1 MKTSLLLI
9 SLLSLSTSIACT
21 TCNKP
26 VQRAIYGSTFYP
38 NLLVMLSSFIIV
50 GFIVIVL
57 AWSVQIRHKRAIQG
71 IDPAST
77 FDPLPL
83 GFTSIILGIGLGG
96 FIDGIWFHQILQW
109 HEMLSNKVP
118 VTTVIGK
125 SVNMFWDGVFH
136 LFCWIIVL
144 TGVILLW
151 RLMSR
156 TNVNKSG
163 YLFSGGLLLGWGILN
178 IVEGVVNHQLIRL
191 HYVRQLSVNPD
202 TDNFVLLGISV
213 VLVICGISLMVK
225 GKRYGSGNVA

>member
-1 MKTSLLLI
+1 
-9 SLLSLSTSIACT
+9 
-21 TCNKP
+21 
-26 VQRAIYGSTFYP
+26 
-38 NLLVMLSSFIIV
+38 
-50 GFIVIVL
+50 
-57 AWSVQIRHKRAIQG
+57 
-71 IDPAST
+71 
-77 FDPLPL
+77 
-83 GFTSIILGIGLGG
+83 
-96 FIDGIWFHQILQW
+96 
-109 HEMLSNKVP
+109 MLSNKVP

>member
-1 MKTSLLLI
+1 
-9 SLLSLSTSIACT
+9 
-21 TCNKP
+21 
-26 VQRAIYGSTFYP
+26 
-38 NLLVMLSSFIIV
+38 
-50 GFIVIVL
+50 
-57 AWSVQIRHKRAIQG
+57 
-71 IDPAST
+71 
-77 FDPLPL
+77 
-83 GFTSIILGIGLGG
+83 
-96 FIDGIWFHQILQW
+96 
-109 HEMLSNKVP
+109 
-118 VTTVIGK
+118 
-125 SVNMFWDGVFH
+125 MFWDGVFH